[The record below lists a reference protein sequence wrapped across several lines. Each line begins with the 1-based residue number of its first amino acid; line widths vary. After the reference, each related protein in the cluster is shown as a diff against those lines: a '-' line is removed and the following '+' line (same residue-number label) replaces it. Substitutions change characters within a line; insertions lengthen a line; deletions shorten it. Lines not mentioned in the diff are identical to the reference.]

1 MTCLPNAHACTPCP
15 PHTRAQIQATGT
27 WASTLCSSNVIE
39 CLLCAR
45 PWAKQY
51 IIGSCQHLTGRPG
64 QIWAHR
70 LNNITGKVPM
80 HCLFCIP
87 LRSEMCAF
95 LVLSL
100 HNLSLEI
107 LIFGPSSNLVQSP
120 SLYIDTDTPS
130 SSASDFSSGRKSLT
144 CDGSKFIE
152 SYCVQLMTKSS
163 LPLIGI

>member
-1 MTCLPNAHACTPCP
+1 
-15 PHTRAQIQATGT
+15 
-27 WASTLCSSNVIE
+27 
-39 CLLCAR
+39 
-45 PWAKQY
+45 
-51 IIGSCQHLTGRPG
+51 
-64 QIWAHR
+64 
-70 LNNITGKVPM
+70 
-80 HCLFCIP
+80 
-87 LRSEMCAF
+87 MCAF

-163 LPLIGI
+163 LPLIGIKCGPRPLSEMLPSEPLSEAPFSKQEQTALGSDCWKAIESK